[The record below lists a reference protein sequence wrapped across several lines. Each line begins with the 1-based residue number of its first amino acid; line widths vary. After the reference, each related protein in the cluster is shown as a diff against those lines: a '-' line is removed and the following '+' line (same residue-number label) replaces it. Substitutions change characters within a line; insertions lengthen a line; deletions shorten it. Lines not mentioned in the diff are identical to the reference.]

1 MLKNKKLFINQV
13 SYGKWI
19 IEQILSKWTCQFL
32 KILDTILYVVQNIF
46 FGGEKKKCNQKQL
59 GLSITSYSLRGVK
72 YVLTS
77 KHYSFNYE
85 HVIGK

>member
-32 KILDTILYVVQNIF
+32 KILDTILYVIQNIF
-46 FGGEKKKCNQKQL
+46 FGGEKKMQPE
-59 GLSITSYSLRGVK
+59 T
-72 YVLTS
+72 TWT
-77 KHYSFNYE
+77 KHHILFIAWCEICSN
-85 HVIGK
+85 K

>member
-1 MLKNKKLFINQV
+1 MDNWTDSIQMNL
-13 SYGKWI
+13 S
-19 IEQILSKWTCQFL
+19 ILENLRHDPVCHTEY
-32 KILDTILYVVQNIF
+32 ILW
-46 FGGEKKKCNQKQL
+46 GWKKKCNQKQL

-85 HVIGK
+85 DVIGK

>member
-32 KILDTILYVVQNIF
+32 KILDTILFVIQNIF
-46 FGGEKKKCNQKQL
+46 FGGEKKNA
-59 GLSITSYSLRGVK
+59 TMPE
-72 YVLTS
+72 TTWT
-77 KHYSFNYE
+77 E
-85 HVIGK
+85 HHILFIEWCEIFSN